1 MLATE
6 EEVSEFDVSEGKL
19 EDYVIPP
26 VDLVRAL
33 TVRKQ
38 LYKIRHK
45 IIAGVLVDAE
55 SQVEIEL
62 ELMPQVIKILCDLGY
77 TIGKTYKPGNK
88 STYILSWR
96 PEEEESDDS
105 SGSTAS
111 FGEEEPGIEHDGE
124 YHYHELGSKRTS
136 LDTSARQRPLLCRR
150 CHKSLDMDPQ
160 ALDGKLPDYM
170 QGLCSACFEEHYTQ
184 AAIKA

>member
-1 MLATE
+1 MLAT
-6 EEVSEFDVSEGKL
+6 
-19 EDYVIPP
+19 

-111 FGEEEPGIEHDGE
+111 LLDNGRSCADVATSRSTWTPKPSTASCPTTCRASVPPV
-124 YHYHELGSKRTS
+124 SKNTTHKQRSKHKVRTGQS
-136 LDTSARQRPLLCRR
+136 GRTLSNKR
-150 CHKSLDMDPQ
+150 
-160 ALDGKLPDYM
+160 
-170 QGLCSACFEEHYTQ
+170 E
-184 AAIKA
+184 